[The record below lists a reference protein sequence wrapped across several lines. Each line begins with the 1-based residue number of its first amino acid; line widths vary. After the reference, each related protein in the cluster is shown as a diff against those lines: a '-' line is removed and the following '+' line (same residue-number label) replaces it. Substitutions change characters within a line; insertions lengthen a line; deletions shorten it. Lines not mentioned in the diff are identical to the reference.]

1 MAFTRADMLATAERW
16 PAAAGA
22 RDRKAWVGLF
32 MSNGRVEDPVGSTP
46 HRGIAAIG
54 RFYDT
59 FIGPRDIRFHP
70 DVDIVVGP
78 TVVRDGELEVTMAST
93 VTLRVPAYIRFDLQ
107 DDAGELKIA
116 ALSAFWEL
124 PAMVGQFLRV
134 GIRAVPAG
142 LQLSRLLLTN
152 QGAVGTLGF
161 LGGFRGIGA
170 GSKGVVARFLD
181 AACAGDE
188 VGMRR
193 RLVGRVHISSGDD
206 LQLSAADLLRHLTG
220 ARWRKLIGCG
230 HAVVAA
236 TERAG
241 QRTVIFTEV
250 GSEPVAITRIRV
262 FSEAG

>member
-1 MAFTRADMLATAERW
+1 MAFTRADMLATAERS
-16 PAAAGA
+16 PAAACA
-22 RDRKAWVGLF
+22 RDRTAWVGLF
-32 MSNGRVEDPVGSTP
+32 TPDGRIEDPVGSTP

-59 FIGPRDIRFHP
+59 FIGPRDIRYHP
-70 DVDIVVGP
+70 GVDIVVGP
-78 TVVRDGELEVTMAST
+78 TVIRDGELEVTMAST
-93 VTLRVPAYIRFDLQ
+93 VTLRVPGYIRYDLQ

-161 LGGFRGIGA
+161 LGGFRGIGT

-206 LQLSAADLLRHLTG
+206 LQLSAADLLRHLSG

-230 HAVVAA
+230 HAVVAT

-241 QRTVIFTEV
+241 QRSVIFTEV